1 MVDRTE
7 PEASPNLGNAFFGVA
22 GIGARAVAGGT
33 VGAVAAGRTALR
45 PVDAAG
51 RAVLRSPPGDAVR
64 REATALFEALDDAGR
79 RDLARARASFG
90 RTLDDSI
97 DRAIDGL
104 LGSPRSERVIERIL
118 ESEVLWTLV
127 DRIANSAEVLD
138 AITSTSAGLA
148 GEVAGEARRRTVA
161 ADDVAER
168 IARRLLRRAPR
179 EQVAPMEDPGV
190 AEPLVPQR

>member
-1 MVDRTE
+1 MADETQ
-7 PEASPNLGNAFFGVA
+7 PNASPSLGNAVLGVA
-22 GIGARAVAGGT
+22 GIGARALAVGT
-33 VGAVAAGRTALR
+33 LGAVAVCRTALR

-64 REATALFEALDDAGR
+64 REATALFEVLDEAGR
-79 RDLARARASFG
+79 RDLSRARASFSS
-90 RTLDDSI
+90 TLDDSI
-97 DRAIDGL
+97 DRAIDEL
-104 LGSPRSERVIERIL
+104 LDSPRSERAIERIL
-118 ESEVLWTLV
+118 DSEQLWTLV

-148 GEVAGEARRRTVA
+148 GEVADQARRRTVV

-168 IARRLLRRAPR
+168 IARRLLRRPPR
-179 EQVAPMEDPGV
+179 EQGTPMDDPGV